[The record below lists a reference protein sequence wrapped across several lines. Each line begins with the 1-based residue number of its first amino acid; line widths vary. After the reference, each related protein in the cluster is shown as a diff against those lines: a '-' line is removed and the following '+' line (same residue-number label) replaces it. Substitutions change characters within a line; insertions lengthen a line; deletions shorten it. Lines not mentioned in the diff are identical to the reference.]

1 MLAIFKR
8 EFRSYFTG
16 VVGYVFLVVVLTM
29 AAAVFCFTTLFS
41 MSSNVTTY
49 FVVMLLFSA
58 IVLPLL
64 TMKSFSEERKLKTEQ
79 LVLTSPVSL
88 TGMVIGKFLAAY
100 AMFAIALIFTSL
112 YFLLLIPYAITF
124 KAAVLLGNIVA
135 LLLVGAV
142 FISIGLFVSSLTE
155 NQLSAAVG
163 TIAIIF
169 AFLVVGL
176 LSSLIPASYDIR
188 YVLDS
193 LSIFSRF
200 NAFTAGYFDWS
211 AIIFYVTLGALFLY
225 LTVRVYDRRRYN

>member
-16 VVGYVFLVVVLTM
+16 VVGYVFLVVFLAM
-29 AAAVFCFTTLFS
+29 AAAAFCFTTLFS
-41 MSSNVTTY
+41 MSSNVTSY

-100 AMFAIALIFTSL
+100 AMFAMALIFTSL

-124 KAAVLLGNIVA
+124 KVAVLFGNIIA

>member
-16 VVGYVFLVVVLTM
+16 VVGYVFLVVFLAM

-41 MSSNVTTY
+41 MSSNVTSY

-100 AMFAIALIFTSL
+100 AMFAMALVFTSL

-124 KAAVLLGNIVA
+124 KAAVLFGNIIA